1 MEIKSK
7 FKTFGGDFIP
17 DIIEYLK
24 VFVKNQ
30 PGVTIS
36 VGCDSIQKKRKTL
49 FAITIMLY
57 NQDVRNGAHVV
68 FFRENIHKIRDNFE
82 RLTREVTFAQEMAE
96 YLEKELSSFY
106 QRGDLS
112 ELELKKYKFHLA
124 KCNGEFPNLSTFEEH
139 SVTKNLT
146 LTETEKNF
154 KYKLV
159 DIHLDFNPKEGQ
171 NDRRGY
177 AKNRSNVAYRSFVPW
192 LRGSGYRVWVKPLS
206 FASSSAA
213 DLLVQD

>member
-1 MEIKSK
+1 MEIRKK
-7 FKTFGGDFIP
+7 FKRFGGEFIP
-17 DIIEYLK
+17 DIIEYLNE
-24 VFVKNQ
+24 FLKNQ

-57 NQDVRNGAHVV
+57 NQDIKNGAHVV
-68 FFRENIHKIRDNFE
+68 FFRENLPKIRDNFE
-82 RLTREVTFAQEMAE
+82 RLTREVTFAHELAE
-96 YLEKELSSFY
+96 YLENELSPIY
-106 QRGDLS
+106 QREDLS

-124 KCNGEFPNLSTFEEH
+124 KCNGEFSNLSNYEEYT
-139 SVTKNLT
+139 VTKNLT
-146 LTETEKNF
+146 LTEIEKNF

-171 NDRRGY
+171 NDSRGY

-192 LRGSGYRVWVKPLS
+192 LRGTGFRVWAKPS
-206 FASSSAA
+206 AHASSSAA

>member
-1 MEIKSK
+1 MEIRKK
-7 FKTFGGDFIP
+7 FKKFGGSYID
-17 DIIEYLK
+17 DIIEYLRSYIED
-24 VFVKNQ
+24 Q

-57 NQDVRNGAHVV
+57 DKDIKNGAHVV

-82 RLTREVTFAQEMAE
+82 RLTREVTFAHEIAE
-96 YLEKELSSFY
+96 FLDKELSPFY
-106 QRGDLS
+106 HRNDLT
-112 ELELKKYKFHLA
+112 EMDLKKYKFHLS
-124 KCNGEFPNLSTFEEH
+124 KCNGEFTNLSNFEEH

-146 LTETEKNF
+146 LTEIEKNF

-171 NDRRGY
+171 NDSRGY

-192 LRGSGYRVWVKPLS
+192 LRGSGYRVWAKPS
-206 FASSSAA
+206 AHASSSAA